1 MLMEHLF
8 ATTDLE
14 RSYRVNLNMI
24 GLDGRPQVKNLRQI
38 LDEWLAFRLG
48 TVRRRL
54 QYRLDKVEKRLHILE
69 GLLVA
74 YLNLDEVIRIIR
86 YEDEPKVSLMERF
99 QLSDAQAE
107 AILETKLR
115 HLARLEEMKIRG
127 EQEELMKERDA
138 LQSLLGSE
146 RRLKNL
152 LRKEIRDD
160 AAKHGDERRSRLVQR
175 RAAQAL
181 DETALTPSEPVVV
194 VLSQKGWVRA
204 AKREVDAEALS
215 YRSGDGFLAKA
226 QGRSNQSVVFL
237 DSTGRAYCL
246 PAHTLASARG
256 YGEPLTGRL
265 SSPSGARF
273 VALLMAGGDDL
284 YLLAS
289 DAGFGFLCRFED
301 LLSRNKAG
309 KAILALSEGAQVMAP
324 VAVGDPDTDRVVAVT
339 SSGHLLVFPV
349 SELPQ
354 LAKGKG
360 NRLLSIPAPKPAK
373 NEERMTAL
381 GVVPA
386 EHSATLYCGK
396 RCLTLRPADLDVYL
410 GERGLRGKMLPRG
423 FQRVDRLAIGAR

>member
-1 MLMEHLF
+1 
-8 ATTDLE
+8 
-14 RSYRVNLNMI
+14 
-24 GLDGRPQVKNLRQI
+24 
-38 LDEWLAFRLG
+38 
-48 TVRRRL
+48 
-54 QYRLDKVEKRLHILE
+54 
-69 GLLVA
+69 
-74 YLNLDEVIRIIR
+74 
-86 YEDEPKVSLMERF
+86 MERF

-127 EQEELMKERDA
+127 EQEGLMKERDA

-152 LRKEIRDD
+152 LRKEIRED
-160 AAKHGDERRSRLVQR
+160 AAKHGDERRSQLVQR
-175 RAAQAL
+175 RPAQAL
-181 DETALTPSEPVVV
+181 DETALTPSEPVIV

-273 VALLMAGGDDL
+273 VALLMANGDDL

-309 KAILALSEGAQVMAP
+309 KAILALPEGAQVMAP
-324 VAVGDPDTDRVVAVT
+324 VAVGNPDADRVVAVT

-360 NRLLSIPAPKPAK
+360 NRLLSIPAAK
-373 NEERMTAL
+373 LAKDEERMTAL

-386 EHSATLYCGK
+386 EQSATLYCGK

-410 GERGLRGKMLPRG
+410 GERGRRGKMLPRG